1 MSELEIFFSSKFTSV
16 NIKIAII
23 KQNINS
29 SNNITLKKHL
39 PIRKSIDQLFYAAVI
54 AHYLPFRGKYQNSN
68 LPAKTSL
75 ADQLV

>member
-1 MSELEIFFSSKFTSV
+1 MLELEIFFSSKFTSV

-39 PIRKSIDQLFYAAVI
+39 PIRKSSDQLFYVAVI
-54 AHYLPFRGKYQNSN
+54 THYLPFRGKNQNSN